1 MVSFSQ
7 INDMNRIILANLST
21 AAIHVLGTVIF
32 VERMPITYYLI
43 GGVLQFVFVVCIR
56 FGYRVLLVEK
66 RKLRRGEKIKAVV
79 VGSGENGRRVV
90 KSLEE
95 PEGYKPVAVV
105 GSGNGS
111 MDGVPIT
118 PTLAL
123 FGV

>member
-1 MVSFSQ
+1 MECCSLFLSSASASGIGFSW
-7 INDMNRIILANLST
+7 S
-21 AAIHVLGTVIF
+21 
-32 VERMPITYYLI
+32 
-43 GGVLQFVFVVCIR
+43 
-56 FGYRVLLVEK
+56 
-66 RKLRRGEKIKAVV
+66 RRGSCGEGEKIKAVV

-95 PEGYKPVAVV
+95 SEAYKPVAVV

-123 FGV
+123 LGV